1 VVEPRWSTAGTFL
14 KMEEDH
20 LGTAACPVLAS
31 FLHCLTKLLDKG
43 VTMKKRP
50 IAAYMASGLVAL
62 ACADT
67 AHAQQHTGLL
77 KQVLGESAKG
87 NCPASLMSPMLL
99 GACQSQMPGM
109 GQALAA
115 RGAISKTEFMGM
127 QQSQMGPAEV
137 YKVTFGTGTM
147 MWMINTGPDGK
158 ILVLWS
164 PG

>member
-1 VVEPRWSTAGTFL
+1 
-14 KMEEDH
+14 
-20 LGTAACPVLAS
+20 
-31 FLHCLTKLLDKG
+31 
-43 VTMKKRP
+43 MKKGS
-50 IAAYMASGLVAL
+50 IAAGLVAI
-62 ACADT
+62 AGIGT
-67 AHAQQHTGLL
+67 AHAQQHDSLL

-109 GQALAA
+109 GQSLAA
-115 RGAISKTEFMGM
+115 KGPITKTEFMGV

-137 YKVTFGTGTM
+137 YKVTFNAGTM

-164 PG
+164 PGS

>member
-1 VVEPRWSTAGTFL
+1 MM
-14 KMEEDH
+14 KI
-20 LGTAACPVLAS
+20 AS
-31 FLHCLTKLLDKG
+31 
-43 VTMKKRP
+43 
-50 IAAYMASGLVAL
+50 IAAQAIACCAAL
-62 ACADT
+62 SVLNS
-67 AHAQQHTGLL
+67 AHAQQHAGLL

-87 NCPASLMSPMLL
+87 NCPASLMSPMLR
-99 GACQSQMPGM
+99 GACESQMPGM

-137 YKVTFGTGTM
+137 YKVIFGTGTM